1 MTKGQSG
8 QHEYEA
14 RLRRL
19 ENLSRSPSPIAE
31 ILNFYREILV
41 FQKGL
46 VSQMERAAKGQG
58 VGAIS
63 EGQRGGLDLAVVLPH
78 FRGLLGMVEARA
90 PKSLAQAARQLAELP
105 SDSWVAM
112 LTAYWEVGGRND
124 QQVGA
129 FAEFFPRVLL
139 QPHAEMAAGEARGN
153 VSSTAG
159 APKRCPI
166 CGARPLA
173 GVLRP
178 EGDGGKR
185 FLLCSFCSNEWEFRR
200 ILCPV
205 CGEENEKKL
214 PVFVAEELPHLRMEC
229 CETCRFYTRTIDLT
243 KDGNAVP
250 IVDDLAA
257 VPMTLWAE
265 EQGYS
270 RLQPNLLGT

>member
-1 MTKGQSG
+1 MSKGQSG
-8 QHEYEA
+8 HLDYEA

-19 ENLSRSPSPIAE
+19 EHLSRSPSPITE
-31 ILNFYREILV
+31 ILKFYREILV

-46 VSQMERAAKGQG
+46 VSQMERAAKGQA
-58 VGAIS
+58 VVAIS
-63 EGQRGGLDLAVVLPH
+63 AGRRGELDLAAVLPH
-78 FRGLLGMVEARA
+78 FRGLLAIVEAKA
-90 PKSLAQAARQLAELP
+90 PKSLAQAARRLAQLP
-105 SDSWVAM
+105 SDSWVAL

-139 QPHAEMAAGEARGN
+139 QPHAEMAAGDTRSN
-153 VSSTAG
+153 VSSAAG
-159 APKRCPI
+159 TPKRCPI

-173 GVLRP
+173 GVLRQ

-185 FLLCSFCSNEWEFRR
+185 FLLCSFCSNEWDFRR
-200 ILCPV
+200 IFCPV
-205 CGEENEKKL
+205 CGEEDEKKL

-265 EQGYS
+265 ENGYS

>member
-1 MTKGQSG
+1 MTFAKAAGT
-8 QHEYEA
+8 EYEA

-19 ENLSRSPSPIAE
+19 EHLSNSPSPVSE

-46 VSQMERAAKGQG
+46 SAQVERAARSHG

-63 EGQRGGLDLAVVLPH
+63 NGQRGELDLAAVLPH
-78 FRGLLGMVEARA
+78 FRGLLGIVEAKA
-90 PKSLAQAARQLAELP
+90 PVTLAQAARRLAELQ
-105 SDSWVAM
+105 SDAWVAL

-124 QQVGA
+124 QQIGA
-129 FAEFFPRVLL
+129 FAEFFPRVLV
-139 QPHAEMAAGEARGN
+139 QPLAEMTARAAMLNPG
-153 VSSTAG
+153 SLG
-159 APKRCPI
+159 ASKLCPI

-173 GVLRP
+173 GVLRQ

-205 CGEENEKKL
+205 CGEEDEKKL
-214 PVFVAEELPHLRMEC
+214 PVFSAEELPHLRVEC
-229 CETCRFYTRTIDLT
+229 CETCKFYTRTIDLT

-257 VPMTLWAE
+257 VPLTLWADE
-265 EQGYS
+265 RGYS